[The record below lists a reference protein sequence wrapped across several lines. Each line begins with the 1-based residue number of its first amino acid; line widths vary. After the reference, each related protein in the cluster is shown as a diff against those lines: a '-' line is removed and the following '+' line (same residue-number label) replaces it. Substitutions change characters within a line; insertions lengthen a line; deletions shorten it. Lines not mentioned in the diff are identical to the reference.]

1 MSLPLMLFI
10 IFAVFLI
17 ALLAWA
23 VRPPR
28 KAALSVDQVLDTL
41 CEKRHY
47 ARLPQ
52 ILQCLREDDTDFLAA
67 EGHKELAAQLRRE
80 RKRIALRYLSSLQ
93 EEYQLLLETSRVLAK
108 IAPEI
113 SMTDEF
119 QRFRLSLRFV
129 LCCRYLRWRLRL
141 GLQPWDAFGILSDM
155 EGDITL
161 SLEAATAHIGERAAL
176 ACEFP
181 LFLENGRSDR
191 E

>member
-1 MSLPLMLFI
+1 MSLPLLLFI
-10 IFAVFLI
+10 IFALFLVV
-17 ALLAWA
+17 LLGWA

-28 KAALSVDQVLDTL
+28 KAALSIDEALDML

-52 ILQCLREDDTDFLAA
+52 ILQCLREDDTDFLCAG
-67 EGHKELAAQLRRE
+67 GHPALATRLRRE
-80 RKRIALRYLSSLQ
+80 RKRIALRYLNYLQ
-93 EEYQLLLETSRVLAK
+93 EEYKLLLETSRVLAK

-113 SMTDEF
+113 SLLDEF

-141 GLQPWDAFGILSDM
+141 GLQPWDAFGVLSDM

-161 SLEAATAHIGERAAL
+161 SLETATAHIGERAAL
-176 ACEFP
+176 ASEFP
-181 LFLENGRSDR
+181 VLLQDGRDDR

>member
-1 MSLPLMLFI
+1 MSLPIILFI
-10 IFAVFLI
+10 AFAVLLI
-17 ALLAWA
+17 VLLAWA
-23 VRPPR
+23 VRPP
-28 KAALSVDQVLDTL
+28 KKVPLSADDVLDGL

-52 ILQCLREDDTDFLAA
+52 ILQSLRQDDTDFLYAR
-67 EGHKELAAQLRRE
+67 GYDQLADRLRRE
-80 RKRIALRYLSSLQ
+80 RKRIVLRYLTQL
-93 EEYQLLLETSRVLAK
+93 EDEYQLLLETSRILAK

-113 SMTDEF
+113 SIMDEF
-119 QRFRLSLRFV
+119 QRFRLNVRFV

-161 SLEAATAHIGERAAL
+161 SLEAAAAHIGERAAL
-176 ACEFP
+176 ASDVP
-181 LFLENGRSDR
+181 LFLQDRSGR